1 MKKTHRTLTL
11 VAILLSLFM
20 GAMEATVIA
29 TAMPTVV
36 ADLGGLELYGWVS
49 SVYLLA
55 STVTIPLYGKLS
67 DLYGRKPLM
76 LLGIALF
83 LAGSMASG
91 LAQTMPA
98 LIAFRALQATG
109 AGALQALAFTIVGDI
124 YTAQERAK
132 IQGVFGAV
140 WGFAGVSGPFLGGV
154 IVHLLSWRW
163 VFFVNVP
170 VGILAA
176 GVLTASFHEERRE
189 KKKPR
194 LDLEGAALLSTTIIA
209 LLLGVSRVA
218 PMITLPIAAL
228 SLVAF
233 IWVERRAAD
242 AVLPLDLFSTPLI
255 AVASGLGACLG
266 GSMMATVTYL
276 PLYLQAVLQATPTEA
291 GATLAPMLVGWPVAS
306 ALSGRLL
313 ARFAYRTL
321 IITGWVITCVSTIAL
336 AILVTRA
343 APINVFRVGMLTLGV
358 GLGLVS
364 TPLLISVQESV
375 TWAQRG
381 VATAST
387 TFFRTIGGSIMVG
400 ALGAVLAAHLRG
412 GADPRAVNSLFGPEH
427 GRNLAPAV
435 LRDLA
440 GMLSS
445 GLETVFVVI
454 AVVVVFALVVSFF
467 YPRIRMATGA
477 PPPAASKPAP
487 SLPLDQ
493 NRPETATPP

>member
-1 MKKTHRTLTL
+1 LRKTHRTFTL
-11 VAILLSLFM
+11 VAVLLSLFM
-20 GAMEATVIA
+20 GAMEATVVA

-49 SVYLLA
+49 AVYLLA

-76 LLGIALF
+76 LIGIGLF

-91 LAQTMPA
+91 LAQTMQA
-98 LIAFRALQATG
+98 LIGFRALQACG

-140 WGFAGVSGPFLGGV
+140 WGFAGIAGPFLGGV
-154 IVHLLSWRW
+154 IVHFLSWRW

-170 VGILAA
+170 VGILTA
-176 GVLTASFHEERRE
+176 GVLVASFHEEVRDQPRA
-189 KKKPR
+189 R
-194 LDLEGAALLSTTIIA
+194 LDLEGAALLSTAIIL

-218 PMITLPIAAL
+218 PFITLPLAIA
-228 SLVAF
+228 SISAF
-233 IWVERRAAD
+233 VWVEGRAAD
-242 AVLPLDLFSTPLI
+242 PVLPLDLLSTPLI

-266 GSMMATVTYL
+266 GSMMAAVTYL
-276 PLYLQAVLQATPTEA
+276 PLFLQAVLHATPTEA
-291 GATLAPMLVGWPVAS
+291 GATLAPMLIGWPVAS
-306 ALSGRLL
+306 AVSGRLL
-313 ARFAYRTL
+313 ARFAYRPL
-321 IITGWVITCVSTIAL
+321 IITGWVITCASSIAL
-336 AILVTRA
+336 AILVTKT
-343 APINVFRVGMLTLGV
+343 APINAFRVAMLTFGS

-375 TWAQRG
+375 SWAQRG

-387 TFFRTIGGSIMVG
+387 TFFRTIGGSITVG

-427 GRNLAPAV
+427 GRNLDPAV
-435 LRDLA
+435 FRELA
-440 GMLSS
+440 GMLGA

-454 AVVVVFALVVSFF
+454 AGIVVVALVASFF
-467 YPRIRMATGA
+467 YPRIRMGA
-477 PPPAASKPAP
+477 APA
-487 SLPLDQ
+487 
-493 NRPETATPP
+493 

>member
-1 MKKTHRTLTL
+1 LKKTHRTLTL
-11 VAILLSLFM
+11 VAVLLSLFM

-36 ADLGGLELYGWVS
+36 SDLGGLELYGWVS
-49 SVYLLA
+49 AVYLLA
-55 STVTIPLYGKLS
+55 TTVTIPLYGKLS
-67 DLYGRKPLM
+67 DIYGRKPLM
-76 LLGIALF
+76 LLGIAIF

-91 LAQTMPA
+91 LAQSMPA

-109 AGALQALAFTIVGDI
+109 AGALQALALTIVGDI
-124 YTAQERAK
+124 YTAQERAR

-170 VGILAA
+170 AGILAA
-176 GVLTASFHEERRE
+176 AVLMASFHEERRE
-189 KKKPR
+189 KARPR
-194 LDLEGAALLSTTIIA
+194 LDLEGAALLSFTIVS
-209 LLLGVSRVA
+209 LLLGVSRVV
-218 PMITLPIAAL
+218 PMITLPLAVL
-228 SLVAF
+228 GLGVF

-242 AVLPLDLFSTPLI
+242 PVLPLDLFATPLI

-266 GSMMATVTYL
+266 GAMMAAVTYL
-276 PLYLQAVLQATPTEA
+276 PLYLQAVLHATPTEA
-291 GATLAPMLVGWPVAS
+291 GATLAPMLVGWPIAS

-313 ARFAYRTL
+313 TRFAYRTL
-321 IITGWVITCVSTIAL
+321 IITGWVITCASTIAL
-336 AILVTRA
+336 VVLVTHA
-343 APINVFRVGMLTLGV
+343 SPINAFRIAMLTLGL

-375 TWAQRG
+375 SWAQRG

-387 TFFRTIGGSIMVG
+387 TFSRTIGGSITVG

-427 GRNLAPAV
+427 GKNLDPAV
-435 LRDLA
+435 LHALA
-440 GMLSS
+440 GMLGE
-445 GLETVFVVI
+445 GLETVFAVI
-454 AVVVVFALVVSFF
+454 AGIVVVALMTSFF
-467 YPRIRMATGA
+467 YPRIRMGT
-477 PPPAASKPAP
+477 SKPSAP
-487 SLPLDQ
+487 NLPLSQ